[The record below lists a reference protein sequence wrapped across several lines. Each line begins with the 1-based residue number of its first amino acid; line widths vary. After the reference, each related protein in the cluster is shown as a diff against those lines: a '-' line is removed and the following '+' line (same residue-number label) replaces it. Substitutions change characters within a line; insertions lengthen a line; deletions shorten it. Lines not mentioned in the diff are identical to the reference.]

1 MRIGRLVDG
10 RVSHQSPEQWAVPCR
25 RLCRIRR
32 TEGQKHGIQM
42 KIGVA
47 GEWCSAL
54 ELQNQAGLD
63 YAAVQWL
70 MLLPERLG

>member
-1 MRIGRLVDG
+1 
-10 RVSHQSPEQWAVPCR
+10 
-25 RLCRIRR
+25 
-32 TEGQKHGIQM
+32 M

-70 MLLPERLG
+70 MLLPERLGMIPGGTQPLA